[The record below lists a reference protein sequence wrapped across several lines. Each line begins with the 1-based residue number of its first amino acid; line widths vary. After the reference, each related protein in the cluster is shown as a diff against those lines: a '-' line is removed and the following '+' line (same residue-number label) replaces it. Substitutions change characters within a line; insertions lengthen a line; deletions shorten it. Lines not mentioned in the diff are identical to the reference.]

1 VIIVNDG
8 QRPPGYPNGYPP
20 GAQQQPWAAQGP
32 TQPWGSPP
40 QQPGYGAP
48 QAPAAPYAP
57 YGAPQGYGAPQ
68 QPYGAP
74 PPQNPYGPP
83 PAAQNPYAAPYAQ
96 PGMPMVQDASMFGDS
111 AGEHLR
117 MTRGRYRA
125 SVYVFFAFLMQIG
138 VVTGVFVAIAALI
151 AGLGQLDDDATGIV
165 TLVAGSIG
173 FCGGGALAYFV
184 FRDRWKCI
192 EAFSSRFCSGL
203 MNLSLLYV
211 PWVALVYAN
220 VRGVQKLSGR

>member
-1 VIIVNDG
+1 MNDG
-8 QRPPGYPNGYPP
+8 QRPPGYPP
-20 GAQQQPWAAQGP
+20 QQQPWSAQP
-32 TQPWGSPP
+32 AQPWGAP
-40 QQPGYGAP
+40 QQPAYGAP
-48 QAPAAPYAP
+48 QAPLAP

-96 PGMPMVQDASMFGDS
+96 PGMPMGQMGQDPSMFGDA

-117 MTRGRYRA
+117 MQRGRYRA
-125 SVYVFFAFLMQIG
+125 GVYVFFAFLLQIG
-138 VVTGVFVAIAALI
+138 IVVAVCVAVAALI
-151 AGLGQLDDDATGIV
+151 AGIGQFNDDATAIV

-184 FRDRWKCI
+184 FRDRWKCN

-211 PWVALVYAN
+211 PWIALVYAN